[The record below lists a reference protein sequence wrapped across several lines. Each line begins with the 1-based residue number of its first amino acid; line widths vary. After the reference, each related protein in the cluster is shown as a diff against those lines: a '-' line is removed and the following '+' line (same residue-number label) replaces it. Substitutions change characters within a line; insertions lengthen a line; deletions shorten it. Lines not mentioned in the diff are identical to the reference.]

1 MKKVKFLKELSWA
14 KVGEIKIIANTMANY
29 MAKNGTVEILEDL
42 GLFNS
47 PENIFRRKFHKLR
60 NELSWYDIKLSK
72 EQKIA
77 LVREIIKSLNLK
89 IKDIGD

>member
-1 MKKVKFLKELSWA
+1 MKQVKFLKELSWA
-14 KVGEIKIIANTMANY
+14 KIGEIKIIANTMADY
-29 MAKNGTVEILEDL
+29 MAKSGTVKIVEDL
-42 GLFNS
+42 GSYNS

-60 NELSWYDIKLSK
+60 SELLWYDTNLFR

-77 LVREIIKSLNLK
+77 LVKETIKSLNLK